1 MNDNFRYLDDLTE
14 ETRAMIFNDVSAGK
28 KNLYHSVMACLQN
41 RINSKIFTRNNEAEA
56 DFYIAKHEIP
66 PDRQGNIRELVYLC
80 YKRLWER
87 GYIQN

>member
-1 MNDNFRYLDDLTE
+1 MNDDFRYLDDLTE
-14 ETRAMIFNDVSAGK
+14 ETRAMIINDVSAGK

-41 RINSKIFTRNNEAEA
+41 RINSKNFTRNDEAEA
-56 DFYIAKHEIP
+56 DFYIAKHKIP